1 MSQVSNTSFTT
12 TVSSNAMAVVDYL
25 SKSMM
30 SALPFIVCAALFRTV
45 AVIMGEG
52 MLGLWS
58 ADSDIYRLFYS
69 WLYNAGYYFLPI
81 YLGWAAARQLGCSE
95 QLGMMLGGVLIAPD
109 LLKLVDVASTT
120 AASMTSVYGLFPA
133 PVNDYTTTVIP
144 VLISVPV
151 LWRVECFFQRVIPKA
166 VAFSFVP
173 FATMLVMV
181 PVSLCI
187 TAPAGSYLGMLLG
200 QLMLMLGNSGGI
212 VSLLTLMGL
221 AAGWEFL
228 KIAGVS
234 NVVLSLAY
242 AQFMSVGTD
251 SCILIAATMA
261 TFAVWGMP
269 FGASL
274 RIADK
279 DEKALMLG
287 YSISG
292 VLGGVSEPALY
303 GCGFKY
309 GKVPDVHGHW
319 RRRRRPCCSRGPRYG
334 LYHRHDECPHGHWL
348 CHGRYF
354 EPAVVL
360 RCRRHGICGVCG
372 AELLLWRGADEGASD
387 GGRSRF
393 TRNLEERGR
402 SKRVNLC
409 DTRTIPLPYSKAV
422 ARVGCGLFCIWGT
435 KWLHYNPFE
444 Q

>member
-1 MSQVSNTSFTT
+1 
-12 TVSSNAMAVVDYL
+12 
-25 SKSMM
+25 
-30 SALPFIVCAALFRTV
+30 
-45 AVIMGEG
+45 
-52 MLGLWS
+52 
-58 ADSDIYRLFYS
+58 
-69 WLYNAGYYFLPI
+69 
-81 YLGWAAARQLGCSE
+81 
-95 QLGMMLGGVLIAPD
+95 
-109 LLKLVDVASTT
+109 
-120 AASMTSVYGLFPA
+120 MTSVYGLLPA

-144 VLISVPV
+144 VLLSVPV
-151 LWRVECFFQRVIPKA
+151 LWRVECFFKRVIPRA

-200 QLMLMLGNSGGI
+200 QLMFMLGNSGGI

-274 RIADK
+274 RVADK

-309 GKVPDVHGHW
+309 GRCLTCMAIGGAVGGLVAAVGHVTAYTI
-319 RRRRRPCCSRGPRYG
+319 GMTN
-334 LYHRHDECPHGHWL
+334 
-348 CHGRYF
+348 
-354 EPAVVL
+354 VL
-360 RCRRHGICGVCG
+360 MVIGFATGGISN
-372 AELLLWRGADEGASD
+372 LLWCCAAGGVAFAVSAALSCCFGVVPAKGQTMGDGADSPE
-387 GGRSRF
+387 
-393 TRNLEERGR
+393 T
-402 SKRVNLC
+402 SK
-409 DTRTIPLPYSKAV
+409 SV
-422 ARVGCGLFCIWGT
+422 AEVSA
-435 KWLHYNPFE
+435 
-444 Q
+444 

>member
-1 MSQVSNTSFTT
+1 
-12 TVSSNAMAVVDYL
+12 
-25 SKSMM
+25 
-30 SALPFIVCAALFRTV
+30 
-45 AVIMGEG
+45 
-52 MLGLWS
+52 
-58 ADSDIYRLFYS
+58 
-69 WLYNAGYYFLPI
+69 
-81 YLGWAAARQLGCSE
+81 
-95 QLGMMLGGVLIAPD
+95 MMLGGVLIAPD
-109 LLKLVDVASTT
+109 LLKLVDAASTT
-120 AASMTSVYGLFPA
+120 GASMTSVYGLLPA

-151 LWRVECFFQRVIPKA
+151 LWRVECFFKRVIPKA

-173 FATMLVMV
+173 FATLLVMV

-200 QLMLMLGNSGGI
+200 QLMFMLGNSGGI

-274 RIADK
+274 RVADK

-309 GKVPDVHGHW
+309 GRCLTCMAIGGAVGGLVAAVGHVTAYTI
-319 RRRRRPCCSRGPRYG
+319 GMTN
-334 LYHRHDECPHGHWL
+334 
-348 CHGRYF
+348 
-354 EPAVVL
+354 VL
-360 RCRRHGICGVCG
+360 MVIGFATGGISN
-372 AELLLWRGADEGASD
+372 LLWCCAAGGVAFAMSAALSYCFGVVPTKGQTTGDGADSSETVASAAEV
-387 GGRSRF
+387 S
-393 TRNLEERGR
+393 
-402 SKRVNLC
+402 
-409 DTRTIPLPYSKAV
+409 A
-422 ARVGCGLFCIWGT
+422 
-435 KWLHYNPFE
+435 
-444 Q
+444 

>member
-12 TVSSNAMAVVDYL
+12 TLSLNATAVVDYL

-58 ADSDIYRLFYS
+58 ADSEIYRLFYS

-109 LLKLVDVASTT
+109 LLKLVDAASTT
-120 AASMTSVYGLFPA
+120 GASMTSVYGLLPA

-200 QLMLMLGNSGGI
+200 QLMFMLGNSGGI

-274 RIADK
+274 RVADK

-309 GKVPDVHGHW
+309 GRCLTCMAIGGAVGGLVAAVGHVTAYTI
-319 RRRRRPCCSRGPRYG
+319 GMTN
-334 LYHRHDECPHGHWL
+334 
-348 CHGRYF
+348 
-354 EPAVVL
+354 VL
-360 RCRRHGICGVCG
+360 MVIGFATGGISN
-372 AELLLWRGADEGASD
+372 LLWCCAAGGVAFAVSAALSYCFGVVPTKGQAAEDGANSPETVASAAEV
-387 GGRSRF
+387 S
-393 TRNLEERGR
+393 
-402 SKRVNLC
+402 
-409 DTRTIPLPYSKAV
+409 A
-422 ARVGCGLFCIWGT
+422 
-435 KWLHYNPFE
+435 
-444 Q
+444 